1 MCSSKPQLASANS
14 TGRRLDNDKDA
25 SVIMK
30 TSSDGG
36 KTWGSLQT
44 LSPQGQTHY
53 ANGAGLYD
61 RMNKRLVVQYVF
73 IPGGST
79 KPVKN
84 ATYFQ
89 ITSSDDGRTWSNPR
103 DITRLLAACNPG
115 GTGNMQVQ
123 SAGSKVQTPTGRLV
137 WAGHDHAGHVCVWF
151 SDDGGET
158 YSTAPI
164 VRGNEVSIA
173 VADFTGN
180 NQMLY
185 MNGRPQDGMS
195 GHRAQYYSRDNGQSW
210 EGPTQSPLM
219 GDEGGGCEGS
229 VLSVHG
235 VLYFLEPAGK
245 KRVAMVAHCS
255 RDQGK
260 TWPSSTGLNG
270 GARGGYSGMVG
281 RADGM
286 IVAVWEDGSH
296 PLGGLH
302 GAPPDKD
309 SGNFYAQ
316 VLNTSW
322 CGL

>member
-1 MCSSKPQLASANS
+1 MCSSKPQLTTATS

-61 RMNKRLVVQYVF
+61 RVTKRLVVQYVF

-89 ITSSDDGRTWSNPR
+89 ITSNDDGRTWSNPR

-137 WAGHDHAGHVCVWF
+137 WADC
-151 SDDGGET
+151 
-158 YSTAPI
+158 
-164 VRGNEVSIA
+164 
-173 VADFTGN
+173 
-180 NQMLY
+180 
-185 MNGRPQDGMS
+185 
-195 GHRAQYYSRDNGQSW
+195 
-210 EGPTQSPLM
+210 
-219 GDEGGGCEGS
+219 
-229 VLSVHG
+229 
-235 VLYFLEPAGK
+235 
-245 KRVAMVAHCS
+245 
-255 RDQGK
+255 
-260 TWPSSTGLNG
+260 
-270 GARGGYSGMVG
+270 
-281 RADGM
+281 
-286 IVAVWEDGSH
+286 
-296 PLGGLH
+296 
-302 GAPPDKD
+302 
-309 SGNFYAQ
+309 
-316 VLNTSW
+316 
-322 CGL
+322 